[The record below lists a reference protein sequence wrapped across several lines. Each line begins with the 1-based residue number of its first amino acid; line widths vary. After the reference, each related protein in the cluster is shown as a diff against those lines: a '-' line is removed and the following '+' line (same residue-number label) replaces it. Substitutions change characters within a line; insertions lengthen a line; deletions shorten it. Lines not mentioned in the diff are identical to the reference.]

1 MADHN
6 GYDAERRSFLQA
18 TAATGLAAMLPA
30 PAGAQQTAD
39 SSWRKSLARYLE
51 SLARDDGGYGWDG
64 QERSHLTPTFAVI
77 GCYKLLGE
85 EPPKKAALAQYVR
98 THHPMELKK
107 LEQEHRAFDWQQI
120 QALVWLGEDV
130 ADFRGRVQSWKAPV
144 QYLKQYEQHGW
155 PVFQEEV
162 AAILSRKLVGLPF
175 DELPTAFVDY
185 VQLRQRGNGSFNGA
199 PREAGGDGHIL

>member
-1 MADHN
+1 
-6 GYDAERRSFLQA
+6 
-18 TAATGLAAMLPA
+18 
-30 PAGAQQTAD
+30 
-39 SSWRKSLARYLE
+39 
-51 SLARDDGGYGWDG
+51 
-64 QERSHLTPTFAVI
+64 
-77 GCYKLLGE
+77 
-85 EPPKKAALAQYVR
+85 AALAQYVR
-98 THHPMELKK
+98 THHPMALKK

-120 QALVWLGEDV
+120 QALVWLGEEV

-155 PVFQEEV
+155 PVFQEEG

-199 PREAGGDGHIL
+199 PREAGGDGHILNTWWGLQTLEALAGGGREVKWLKNAATAWLRDCQTSLG